1 MNMVKVELKTPKNKN
16 VEFGDIVIEV
26 KPFINI
32 EEQVLLIDNYLV
44 NYFNLDNL
52 GTTLVAHSKYDYL
65 KAEYNLIH
73 SVFHLLTNVDIESLN
88 TDLYDATDLWE
99 NVKQKIGN
107 YEEFRYKLSRVVAD
121 VKEQVVIENS
131 LGFILSG
138 ISEKALTV
146 LDNFSKL
153 TPDDIEKAKQAG
165 LELLGKIENSPA
177 QKMIEEGVTT
187 TKRKSKA
194 K

>member
-1 MNMVKVELKTPKNKN
+1 MVKVELKTPKNKN

>member
-1 MNMVKVELKTPKNKN
+1 MDKVKLDLKTPKNKT

-32 EEQVLLIDNYLV
+32 EEQVLLIDNYLI
-44 NYFNLDNL
+44 NYFNLDKVE
-52 GTTLVAHSKYDYL
+52 TTLVAHSKYDYL

-73 SVFHLLTNVDIESLN
+73 SVFHFLTNVDDECLN

-99 NVKQKIGN
+99 VVKQKIIN
-107 YEEFRYKLSRVVAD
+107 YAEFRYKLDRIVGD
-121 VKEQVVIENS
+121 VKEQLVIENS
-131 LGFILSG
+131 LGLVLSD
-138 ISEKALTV
+138 ISEKV
-146 LDNFSKL
+146 LSVLENFSKF

-165 LELLGKIENSPA
+165 IDLLEKIEKSPA
-177 QKMIEEGVTT
+177 QKMIEEGAITS
-187 TKRKSKA
+187 RKSKT